1 MYIKRNSKMGIQ
13 NLNRYLKQYCKSS
26 INMLKLSELNGKIIV
41 IDISIYLY
49 RYVAENALVENMYLL
64 LSIFKHYNI
73 IPVFIFDGVPPD
85 EKLELLKK
93 RKADKM
99 KSEAEY
105 NDLKKKL
112 SQSNSFS
119 FDEKQE
125 ITLSMDA
132 LKKKFVYLTKNHI
145 QMTKQLIK
153 LYGVTYIDAPGE
165 ADGLCASFVLSGK
178 AWACM
183 SDDMDMFVYGC
194 PRILRYTSL
203 LNHTAI
209 LYDVSGILDTLNMRH
224 DEFKDVCVLS
234 GTDYNSN
241 GKKSLY
247 TSMNLFNKYKSSEDY
262 EVINSSSF
270 YGWLSVNTDYIEA
283 CDIDVLLH
291 TRNMFDVNTS
301 LINNNDINIIV
312 DNMKRNEIV
321 EILKNDGFIFPLTRI
336 RVI

>member
-1 MYIKRNSKMGIQ
+1 MIQ
-13 NLNRYLKQYCKSS
+13 
-26 INMLKLSELNGKIIV
+26 LSELKDKVIV

-49 RYVAENALVENMYLL
+49 RYVAENALVENVYLL
-64 LSIFKHYNI
+64 LSIFRHYNI

-93 RKADKM
+93 RKADKV

-112 SQSNSFS
+112 SQSNSLS

-125 ITLSMDA
+125 ITSSMDA

-145 QMTKQLIK
+145 QVTKQLINS
-153 LYGVTYIDAPGE
+153 YGATYIDAPGE

-194 PRILRYTSL
+194 TKILRYTSL
-203 LNHTAI
+203 LNHTAV
-209 LYDVSGILDTLNMRH
+209 LYDVHGILDTLDMTH

-234 GTDYNSN
+234 GTDYNTN
-241 GKKSLY
+241 GKTSLY
-247 TSMNLFNKYKSSEDY
+247 SSMTLFNKYKSFDEYDA
-262 EVINSSSF
+262 INSSGF
-270 YGWLSVNTDYIEA
+270 YRWLRDETDYIDSDDMEL
-283 CDIDVLLH
+283 LLH
-291 TRNMFDVNTS
+291 TRSMFT
-301 LINNNDINIIV
+301 ININLITINT
-312 DNMKRNEIV
+312 DIIDDKMKRNEIV
-321 EILKNDGFIFPLTRI
+321 SILKNDGFLFPDKM
-336 RVI
+336 VAVK

>member
-1 MYIKRNSKMGIQ
+1 MGIQ

-26 INMLKLSELNGKIIV
+26 INIIHLSDLKGKVIV

-64 LSIFKHYNI
+64 LSIFRHYNI
-73 IPVFIFDGVPPD
+73 TPVFIFDGMPPN

-112 SQSNSFS
+112 SLSLSLS

-125 ITLSMDA
+125 ITSSMDA

-145 QMTKQLIK
+145 QVTKQLIRS
-153 LYGVTYIDAPGE
+153 YGATYIDAPGE

-203 LNHTAI
+203 LNHTAV
-209 LYDVSGILDTLNMRH
+209 LYDVREILDTLNMTH
-224 DEFKDVCVLS
+224 DEFKDVCILS

-241 GKKSLY
+241 GKTSLY
-247 TSMNLFNKYKSSEDY
+247 SSMNLFNKYKSSDDY
-262 EVINSSSF
+262 DSELINSSGF
-270 YGWLSVNTDYIEA
+270 YGWLSVTYYIETG
-283 CDIDVLLH
+283 DIDALLH
-291 TRNMFDVNTS
+291 TRSMFT
-301 LINNNDINIIV
+301 INNTLIENHDINIVV
-312 DNMKRNEIV
+312 DTMKRNEIV
-321 EILKNDGFIFPLTRI
+321 AILKNDGFLFPVTRV
-336 RVI
+336 RVN

>member
-1 MYIKRNSKMGIQ
+1 MGIP
-13 NLNRYLKQYCKSS
+13 NLNRYLKQHCKSS
-26 INMLKLSELNGKIIV
+26 INMFQLSELKGKVIV

-49 RYVAENALVENMYLL
+49 RYVSENALVENMYLL
-64 LSIFKHYNI
+64 LSIFRHYNI
-73 IPVFIFDGVPPD
+73 TPVFIFDGVPPD

-93 RKADKM
+93 RKADKV

-112 SQSNSFS
+112 SQSFSLS

-125 ITLSMDA
+125 ITSSMDA

-145 QMTKQLIK
+145 QVTKKLIQS
-153 LYGVTYIDAPGE
+153 YGATYIDAPGE

-203 LNHTAI
+203 LNHTAV
-209 LYDVSGILDTLNMRH
+209 LYDVRGILNTLNMTH
-224 DEFKDVCVLS
+224 DEFKDICVLS

-241 GKKSLY
+241 GKTSLY
-247 TSMNLFNKYKSSEDY
+247 SSINLFNKYKSSDDY
-262 EVINSSSF
+262 DSDSELINSSGF
-270 YGWLSVNTDYIEA
+270 YGWLSVNTDYIETGDK
-283 CDIDVLLH
+283 DILLH
-291 TRNMFDVNTS
+291 TRSMFDVNTT
-301 LINNNDINIIV
+301 LIHDINIVV
-312 DNMKRNEIV
+312 DTMKRNEIV
-321 EILKNDGFIFPLTRI
+321 AILKNDGFLFPVTRV
-336 RVI
+336 RVN

>member
-1 MYIKRNSKMGIQ
+1 MGIQ

-26 INMLKLSELNGKIIV
+26 INIIHLSDLKGKVIV

-64 LSIFKHYNI
+64 LSIFRHYNI
-73 IPVFIFDGVPPD
+73 TPVFIFDGMPPN

-112 SQSNSFS
+112 SLSLSLS

-125 ITLSMDA
+125 ITSSMDA

-145 QMTKQLIK
+145 QVTKQLIRS
-153 LYGVTYIDAPGE
+153 YGATYIDAPGE

-203 LNHTAI
+203 LNHTAV
-209 LYDVSGILDTLNMRH
+209 LYDVREILYTLNMTH

-234 GTDYNSN
+234 GTDYNAN
-241 GKKSLY
+241 GKTSLY
-247 TSMNLFNKYKSSEDY
+247 SNMILFNKYKSSADY
-262 EVINSSSF
+262 ENEPINSSGF
-270 YGWLSVNTDYIEA
+270 YGWLSVTDYIEMG
-283 CDIDVLLH
+283 DIDILLH
-291 TRNMFDVNTS
+291 TRNMFDVNTT
-301 LINNNDINIIV
+301 LIHDINIVV
-312 DNMKRNEIV
+312 DTMKRNEIV
-321 EILKNDGFIFPLTRI
+321 AILKNDGFLFPVTRV
-336 RVI
+336 RVG

>member
-1 MYIKRNSKMGIQ
+1 MGIQ

-26 INMLKLSELNGKIIV
+26 INIIHLSDLKGKVIV

-64 LSIFKHYNI
+64 LSIFRHYNI
-73 IPVFIFDGVPPD
+73 TPVFIFDGMPPN

-93 RKADKM
+93 RKADKV

-105 NDLKKKL
+105 NELKKKL
-112 SQSNSFS
+112 SLSLSLS

-125 ITLSMDA
+125 ITSSMDA

-145 QMTKQLIK
+145 QVTKQLIRS
-153 LYGVTYIDAPGE
+153 YGATYIDAPGE

-203 LNHTAI
+203 LNHTAV
-209 LYDVSGILDTLNMRH
+209 LYDVREILDTLNMTH

-241 GKKSLY
+241 GKTSLY
-247 TSMNLFNKYKSSEDY
+247 SSMNLFNKYKSSDDY
-262 EVINSSSF
+262 DSELINSSGF
-270 YGWLSVNTDYIEA
+270 YGWLSVTYYIETG
-283 CDIDVLLH
+283 DIDALLH
-291 TRNMFDVNTS
+291 TRSMFT
-301 LINNNDINIIV
+301 INNTLIENHDINIVV
-312 DNMKRNEIV
+312 DTMKRNEIV
-321 EILKNDGFIFPLTRI
+321 AILKNDGFLFPVTRV
-336 RVI
+336 RVN